1 MTRKEEIEIL
11 KKRYRETGDIFSA
24 SERDR
29 MIKAATEQGV
39 YSWHCELNKQSE
51 LKSIVD
57 KYAIKARIHDLPV
70 KRYSRVLQI
79 GEESIPLEEIRSVV
93 VSDTICMVEKK
104 DGEIF
109 PMGEAEHIRGYMDGL
124 KEISGQNYRRGKA
137 I

>member
-11 KKRYRETGDIFSA
+11 KKRYRETGDIFSVP
-24 SERDR
+24 ERNA
-29 MIKAATEQGV
+29 MIEAVTKQGV
-39 YSWHCELNKQSE
+39 YSWHCERNKQSE

-57 KYAIKARIHDLPV
+57 KYVIKARIHDLPV

-79 GEESIPLEEIRSVV
+79 GEESIPLAEIRSVV

-109 PMGEAEHIRGYMDGL
+109 PMGEAEHVRGYTDDL

>member
-24 SERDR
+24 PERDR
-29 MIKAATEQGV
+29 MIKAATKQGV

-57 KYAIKARIHDLPV
+57 KYVIKARIHDLPV

-79 GEESIPLEEIRSVV
+79 GEESIPLKEIRSVV
-93 VSDTICMVEKK
+93 VSDIICMVEKK

-109 PMGEAEHIRGYMDGL
+109 PMGEAEHIRGYIDGL